1 MLSNLDNPRGTDR
14 HLIGHAFSEPA
25 GLIKGM
31 GLSDACAKSIESTDP
46 LPAELRNFQLRNSH
60 DRCEG
65 APALFG
71 GCSMSGDVPG
81 SSPIQGGLLAPY
93 PIIQAMLRGLMARG
107 GSFGI
112 PGRTSLQGLDASSSN

>member
-1 MLSNLDNPRGTDR
+1 
-14 HLIGHAFSEPA
+14 
-25 GLIKGM
+25 M

-81 SSPIQGGLLAPY
+81 SSPIQGGPLAPY
-93 PIIQAMLRGLMARG
+93 PITQAMWRGLNGAG
-107 GSFGI
+107 GSFDI
-112 PGRTSLQGLDASSSN
+112 PGRTSFQVVLVDKGSVGRSSSGVEIRGKGCHAEIS